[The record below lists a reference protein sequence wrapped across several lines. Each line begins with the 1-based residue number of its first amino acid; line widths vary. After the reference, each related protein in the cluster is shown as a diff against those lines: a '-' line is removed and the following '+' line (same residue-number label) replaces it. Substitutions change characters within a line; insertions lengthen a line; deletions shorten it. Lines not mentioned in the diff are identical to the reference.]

1 MVWVQLYVFGIPDHG
16 AVGMTINVTEKMRAE
31 NALQIAQ
38 AELARSAHVS
48 RMGAMTASIAHEINQ
63 PLAAIVANASAGLRW
78 MERTPPDLAEARESF
93 EQIGQEGQ
101 RAAEVI
107 ESVRSMFRSRE
118 LAHASI
124 DLNQLI
130 REVLALVESTVQ
142 KHGIVMRTELDETLV
157 PVTGNRVQLQQVLFN
172 LLTNAIEAT
181 ELVVDRKVS
190 IRSKLADDGGVQVT
204 VEEFRQRH

>member
-1 MVWVQLYVFGIPDHG
+1 
-16 AVGMTINVTEKMRAE
+16 
-31 NALQIAQ
+31 
-38 AELARSAHVS
+38 
-48 RMGAMTASIAHEINQ
+48 
-63 PLAAIVANASAGLRW
+63 

-142 KHGIVMRTELDETLV
+142 KRGIVIGTELDETLV

-181 ELVVDRKVS
+181 KSVVDRKVS
-190 IRSKLADDGGVQVT
+190 IRSKLADDGGVGAPSKIPAAALTRRFSTKSSIHSSQPKPRAWEWACRSADRLSNRT
-204 VEEFRQRH
+204 VDVFGFAWSI